1 MSNITNYATQ
11 FERDLKQKYTRE
23 GVSSK
28 LLTPNVQF
36 VNANTVRLP
45 YILLK
50 GYKDHDRNGD
60 FNRQVLENR
69 WITKVLAHDR
79 DVEFKVDTM
88 DVDET
93 NLVLS
98 VANIT
103 NTFETEHAIPERDA
117 YVFSKLYSEF
127 VDPTVGNKVADTTVI
142 TAANILDELDKI
154 NMDMTDKE
162 VPLQGR
168 LLYVTP
174 AIKRIL
180 KNAEGIQRHL
190 NATEGRVNRNIDF
203 LDDLEIIEVPS
214 ARFKT
219 AYDFS
224 DGYAPAVTATQIN
237 FILVHPQ
244 TVLYGNKHSYIH
256 MFAPGS
262 DSRTADSYLY
272 QNRAYWDAF
281 LINTRIDGIYFNIAA

>member
-1 MSNITNYATQ
+1 MANITNYATQ
-11 FERDLKQKYTRE
+11 FERELKQKYTRE

-28 LLTPNVQF
+28 LLTPNVKF
-36 VNANTVRLP
+36 VNANTVKLP
-45 YILLK
+45 YVVLK

-60 FNRQVLENR
+60 FNRQILENR
-69 WITKVLAHDR
+69 WITKELKHDR

-117 YVFSKLYSEF
+117 YVFSKLYAEYI
-127 VDPTVGNKVADTTVI
+127 DAAVGNQVADTTVL
-142 TAANILDELDKI
+142 TAANILDYLDGL
-154 NMDMTDKE
+154 NAQMTDNE

-168 LLYVTP
+168 LLFVTP

-180 KNAEGIQRHL
+180 KNAEGLARQL
-190 NATEGRVNRNIDF
+190 NATENRVNRNIDF

-214 ARFKT
+214 SRFKT
-219 AYDFS
+219 AYDFT
-224 DGYAPAVTATQIN
+224 DGFVPGVSAKQIN
-237 FILVHPQ
+237 LLMVHPQ
-244 TVLYGNKHSYIH
+244 TVLYANKHSYIH

-262 DSRTADSYLY
+262 DSRVADSYMY

-281 LINTRIDGIYFNIAA
+281 LVDTRIDGIKFNIAA